1 MARAADVSALPD
13 VLTDGRG
20 NWRAFPHSSGQ
31 RCVRGTRSAP
41 RIHRTCLRE
50 AGRGAG
56 GAWGSFCPP
65 TPTSGL
71 WTASTCPH
79 GARPPDVFS
88 GSSPQSEGWDL
99 VLYPKLLC
107 LSPQATES
115 PSARRGVGERH
126 AQVSEQVKDGAEEL
140 RRLGPAAGREHRRGA
155 GADRRRAASR
165 RTRFRVRLD
174 VTYGSVCCSQLLGSR
189 GPAVNFSGI
198 WRTDGYLL
206 GRFQSAM
213 AGILTTQRPAAP
225 PVPCT
230 PPPAP
235 SLNIHQH
242 IATHGP
248 PKRCF
253 PSLALDMHRFC
264 CDLHISYR

>member
-1 MARAADVSALPD
+1 M
-13 VLTDGRG
+13 
-20 NWRAFPHSSGQ
+20 
-31 RCVRGTRSAP
+31 
-41 RIHRTCLRE
+41 
-50 AGRGAG
+50 
-56 GAWGSFCPP
+56 
-65 TPTSGL
+65 
-71 WTASTCPH
+71 
-79 GARPPDVFS
+79 FS

-115 PSARRGVGERH
+115 PSARRGIGERH

-198 WRTDGYLL
+198 WRADGYLL

-264 CDLHISYR
+264 CDLHISYW